1 MKRRRVHECC
11 KRDRENKCT
20 SQKTS
25 RNNQKADGREKAIQL
40 PMGKCIN
47 HDLLAGAPLSI
58 EQEEMKESRNQLKH
72 PRGMEFS
79 CYHSASL
86 CPRRPKLSERSQDPW
101 RATAIQTESMWP
113 NGEHVLVTGGASG
126 IGYEVAKQCL
136 QQDARVTVL
145 GRSRD
150 KLELARVSLTSVSPH
165 CATLQCDVQD
175 AHQLHD
181 AVSRCQTSSM
191 GPVTAV
197 MCSAGVSF
205 PCGFSQQPASE
216 LAQAMRTNVEGSVNA
231 ARSAFC
237 LGSLTRIMLVSS
249 MAGQV
254 GVTGFSAYSASK
266 FALRGLAESLAMEL
280 KPNGVSVTLA
290 FPPDT
295 ETPLL
300 EAENARKPDETSAVS
315 GSGGMAKARTVA
327 RSIIAAARVRRFQA
341 PIGFEGWMLARLTAG
356 FAPPDGAL
364 NLLSEVLL
372 MGLLRAVAV
381 SYLFVWSRMIAKH
394 RQQTSTRAAEVKDQE
409 CSGEKK

>member
-1 MKRRRVHECC
+1 
-11 KRDRENKCT
+11 
-20 SQKTS
+20 
-25 RNNQKADGREKAIQL
+25 
-40 PMGKCIN
+40 
-47 HDLLAGAPLSI
+47 
-58 EQEEMKESRNQLKH
+58 
-72 PRGMEFS
+72 
-79 CYHSASL
+79 
-86 CPRRPKLSERSQDPW
+86 
-101 RATAIQTESMWP
+101 
-113 NGEHVLVTGGASG
+113 
-126 IGYEVAKQCL
+126 
-136 QQDARVTVL
+136 
-145 GRSRD
+145 
-150 KLELARVSLTSVSPH
+150 
-165 CATLQCDVQD
+165 
-175 AHQLHD
+175 
-181 AVSRCQTSSM
+181 
-191 GPVTAV
+191 
-197 MCSAGVSF
+197 
-205 PCGFSQQPASE
+205 
-216 LAQAMRTNVEGSVNA
+216 MRTNVEGSVNA
-231 ARSAFC
+231 ARSAFS

-254 GVTGFSAYSASK
+254 GITGFSAYSASK

-341 PIGFEGWMLARLTAG
+341 PSGFEGWMLARLTAG